1 MEQADKFSYATTSGI
16 CTIFVSCV
24 GGHMYHDSHK
34 SGIYSE
40 DKYICGYD
48 SDTFIMFSSAITG
61 LMLMLIVY
69 VAMTAFECY
78 KESKVSNASFGRVF
92 IGNLFSKESM
102 ISLVLMFVFGLGLAF
117 LGMLFIGLAIFF
129 LPLLK
134 GKFK

>member
-1 MEQADKFSYATTSGI
+1 
-16 CTIFVSCV
+16 
-24 GGHMYHDSHK
+24 
-34 SGIYSE
+34 
-40 DKYICGYD
+40 
-48 SDTFIMFSSAITG
+48 MFTSAITG
-61 LMLMLIVY
+61 VMLMLIVY

-129 LPLLK
+129 CPY
-134 GKFK
+134 

>member
-1 MEQADKFSYATTSGI
+1 
-16 CTIFVSCV
+16 
-24 GGHMYHDSHK
+24 
-34 SGIYSE
+34 
-40 DKYICGYD
+40 
-48 SDTFIMFSSAITG
+48 
-61 LMLMLIVY
+61 MLIVY

>member
-1 MEQADKFSYATTSGI
+1 
-16 CTIFVSCV
+16 
-24 GGHMYHDSHK
+24 
-34 SGIYSE
+34 
-40 DKYICGYD
+40 
-48 SDTFIMFSSAITG
+48 
-61 LMLMLIVY
+61 MLIVY

-92 IGNLFSKESM
+92 IGNLFSNESM